1 MLANATLAALTI
13 HLTATLHRLQPTAVM
28 AGTLPPDA
36 NPAPPWEELTSSNY
50 FPIAAC
56 DAMLHHLDKLRA
68 DPARTGLTDPA
79 DPNLSSALVTL
90 RADNLTLT
98 GGLPDYMM
106 RDDRIVKPLI
116 TSLVSSLTLAGH
128 ERFRSIL
135 RHVDQVG
142 TSVGSRRAEAMTGF
156 LPISVGPRG
165 PAHIQP
171 HHPALV
177 GSATWNNEQCVLRLF
192 QPMTDTGH
200 QGKLHREDSAVGLDS
215 GIFFPPL
222 LEQPAGLHP
231 AVERGHEVLLPG
243 SCRGRVEDCSAV
255 IFDTSVNRSYVT
267 WPLVDC
273 NQGYLVPHRC
283 PKGGGT
289 ITGSGGALLH
299 YTHVVP
305 YLDLH
310 FEQRT
315 GHVRG
320 VHTLVWVP
328 VVDLPA
334 GQLQPAPG
342 WAACMGNDL
351 LDAWGVWWHPYI
363 QWRYRTEYPGA
374 RVIHGQ
380 GALMLSPTEA
390 PGHQLA
396 VAATNMSRTPIAA
409 DHPVFLPASKD
420 AYQRRLGAQ
429 AASTGAPYLAG
440 MPSVLFTVE
449 LYKLAAREQFTFT
462 TQGVTSQVSLLRGV
476 LHRHDY
482 ITYDD
487 SPTGAW
493 SLVHLNHSRHRILR
507 LRAHIQ
513 QKGAAA
519 GPLLTHPPVTTEGG
533 SVGWYEGGI
542 KAHGGRPFLLPT
554 RLTTRHGLD
563 RQAYLGL
570 MYPAWQHRTP
580 QRLDSFHQSLNDGGC
595 GGCRLMGALSAAP
608 YGLGEP
614 AYPRHWHYG
623 PDQPVSTDNGDDS
636 SSLPSLVDHSPYST
650 PGGYAPEHLGAVEW
664 G

>member
-1 MLANATLAALTI
+1 
-13 HLTATLHRLQPTAVM
+13 M
-28 AGTLPPDA
+28 AGSDLPADA
-36 NPAPPWEELTSSNY
+36 NPAPPWGELTSSNY
-50 FPIAAC
+50 FPTASC
-56 DAMLHHLDKLRA
+56 NAMWRHLKELRA
-68 DPARTGLTDPA
+68 DPTRTGLTGPT
-79 DPNLSSALVTL
+79 DPNLASALVAL
-90 RADNLTLT
+90 SADNLTLT
-98 GGLPDYMM
+98 GGLPDYML
-106 RDDRIVKPLI
+106 RDDRIVQLLT

-156 LPISVGPRG
+156 LPISAGPRG
-165 PAHIQP
+165 PPHIQP

-177 GSATWNNEQCVLRLF
+177 GSSTWNNEQCALRLF
-192 QPMTDTGH
+192 QPMTPTGH
-200 QGKLHREDSAVGLDS
+200 QGRLHREDNAVGLDS

-222 LEQPAGLHP
+222 MEQPFDRHP
-231 AVERGHEVLLPG
+231 AVERGHEVLLPA

-255 IFDTSVNRSYVT
+255 IFDTSVDRSYVT
-267 WPLVDC
+267 RQLVDC

-289 ITGSGGALLH
+289 ITGSGGVPLH

-315 GHVRG
+315 GHVRAI
-320 VHTLVWVP
+320 HTLPWVP
-328 VVDLPA
+328 VVDLSA
-334 GQLQPAPG
+334 GQLQPASG

-363 QWRYRTEYPGA
+363 QWRYRVEYPGA
-374 RVIHGQ
+374 RVIYGQ
-380 GALMLSPTEA
+380 GALMLSPPEA

-396 VAATNMSRTPIAA
+396 VAATNMTRTPIAA

-440 MPSVLFTVE
+440 MPSVLCTVE
-449 LYKLAAREQFTFT
+449 LYKLAARKPLTFT
-462 TQGVTSQVSLLRGV
+462 TQDVTSRVSLLRGV
-476 LHRHDY
+476 LHHRDY
-482 ITYDD
+482 ITCDD
-487 SPTGAW
+487 TPSSAW
-493 SLVHLNHSRHRILR
+493 SLVHLNHERHRILR
-507 LRAHIQ
+507 LLAHK
-513 QKGAAA
+513 QKQGAEK
-519 GPLLTHPPVTTEGG
+519 GPMLTHPPVTTEGG
-533 SVGWYEGGI
+533 TVGWYEGGI

-554 RLTTRHGLD
+554 RLATRTGLD
-563 RQAYLGL
+563 HQAYLEL
-570 MYPAWQHRTP
+570 MHPAWRDRIL
-580 QRLDSFHQSLNDGGC
+580 QRLNPFHQSLHNGGC
-595 GGCRLMGALSAAP
+595 CECGRVGEPPLPS

-623 PDQPVSTDNGDDS
+623 PDQSCSSDNDDA
-636 SSLPSLVDHSPYST
+636 SLPSLTEQSPYST
-650 PGGYAPEHLGAVEW
+650 PGGYAPEHLDAVEW
-664 G
+664 A